1 MYIVIIHLCLFLCK
15 VNNRNKKIDKG
26 KFLQEMAEK
35 SGVSIINLVK
45 KAGYKHRASYYMHI
59 SKPDLSFEIL
69 KKYATALKIDLRLE
83 FPEAADFEI
92 EDNSNLYSITPKTL
106 NEAIENIKFWKEK
119 YYSLLEKYTRK
130 IERDNN

>member
-1 MYIVIIHLCLFLCK
+1 
-15 VNNRNKKIDKG
+15 
-26 KFLQEMAEK
+26 MAEK

-83 FPEAADFEI
+83 FPDAADFEI